1 MFKMINLIE
10 VADLANMAPVPTQ
23 EPAMETIAAADAKT
37 NFGALLDK
45 AQRGPVTISKNGR
58 AVAVVMSAAAYE
70 EQQQLKLEVLRREI
84 QKGLDDVK
92 RGRVVTAAR
101 AWAAVD
107 KELRKK

>member
-1 MFKMINLIE
+1 MINLIE
-10 VADLANMAPVPTQ
+10 MAELANMPQAHTL

-45 AQRGPVTISKNGR
+45 VQRGPVMISKNGR
-58 AVAVVMSAAAYE
+58 AVAVMVSAADYE
-70 EQQQLKLEVLRREI
+70 EQQQLKLEILRREI

-92 RGRVVTAAR
+92 KGRLVTPER
-101 AWAAVD
+101 AFAAVD

>member
-1 MFKMINLIE
+1 MINLIE
-10 VADLANMAPVPTQ
+10 VAHLTKMPPVPIQ

-45 AQRGPVTISKNGR
+45 AQRGPVMISKNGR
-58 AVAVVMSAAAYE
+58 AVAVVMSAEDYRE
-70 EQQQLKLEVLRREI
+70 EQQLKLEVLRREI
-84 QKGLDDVK
+84 QKGLDEVK
-92 RGRVVTAAR
+92 RGRLVSPAR

>member
-1 MFKMINLIE
+1 MVNLIE
-10 VADLANMAPVPTQ
+10 MANQFNVGPEQNQ

-45 AQRGPVTISKNGR
+45 AQRAPVMISKNGR

-70 EQQQLKLEVLRREI
+70 EQQQLKLDVLRREVK
-84 QKGLDDVK
+84 KGLDEVK
-92 RGRVVTAAR
+92 RGKTVTAAR